1 MTSAAQFLACPLERA
16 VKTVIFRK
24 SHYMLYF
31 LMRKLRYILSILIV
45 FSCLSAY
52 AASESKPAAPSGA
65 AVDRGYDVILLMD
78 SSGSMKKTDPHDYR
92 KTAAKLFI
100 SLLGKDEKIGVVS
113 FGDTAK
119 TLIQLTP
126 NTSQN
131 QNSLFKA
138 VEKVS
143 SKEFSTQMHDAVKLG
158 FDELKSST
166 RKNRLI
172 VLMSDGKLT
181 TGSEEKDKAALAELS
196 KMLPE
201 LAKANIRLYSIAFTD
216 LSDIKLLEDVAKATG
231 GFFRYAKEDKDVH
244 VTFTDMFEKM
254 KSPDSV
260 PLEGEEFSI
269 DKDITEATL
278 VITKKSG
285 TKTTLLDPAKKSYS
299 PANRGSNIKWF
310 ESQVFDMI
318 TIQNPAQGRWK
329 VKLSTAV
336 GNRIFI
342 LTNLSLKSS
351 MNKDFLDKGEL
362 ISVDARLEKDGV
374 VLKGSE
380 ILGQVSFY
388 AEITT
393 SDGKTA
399 KVELADNGKSSGD
412 LQAGDGIYV
421 AGFSFSNVGDY
432 VVKIV
437 AEGKTFKRE
446 KNYRLKV
453 NEPPQKDNATG
464 HAAHDN
470 ASKHDSKKESGRSWK
485 PTLVKFGIINGVFVA
500 IFAVAFLVR
509 TVLLKKR
516 AGKKK

>member
-1 MTSAAQFLACPLERA
+1 
-16 VKTVIFRK
+16 
-24 SHYMLYF
+24 
-31 LMRKLRYILSILIV
+31 MRKLLYILSALLV
-45 FSCLSAY
+45 LSCLSVY
-52 AASESKPAAPSGA
+52 AASESKPAASGPST
-65 AVDRGYDVILLMD
+65 DRGYDVILLMD

-100 SLLGKDEKIGVVS
+100 SLLGKDERIGVIS
-113 FGDTAK
+113 FGDVAK
-119 TLIQLTP
+119 TLIPLTA

-138 VEKVS
+138 VEKIS

-158 FDELKSST
+158 FEDLKSST
-166 RKNRLI
+166 RKNRIL

-181 TGSEEKDKAALAELS
+181 TGSDEKDKAALAELS

-201 LAKANIRLYSIAFTD
+201 LAKANIRLYSIAFTE
-216 LSDIKLLEDVAKATG
+216 LSDVKLLEEVAKATG

-329 VKLSTAV
+329 VKLSTTE

-351 MNKDFLDKGEL
+351 MNKDFLDKGEKL
-362 ISVDARLEKDGV
+362 VVDARLEKDGV
-374 VLKGSE
+374 LLKGSE

-388 AEITT
+388 ADIIT

-399 KVELADNGKSSGD
+399 KVELADNGQTGD
-412 LQAGDGIYV
+412 SQAGDGIYSI
-421 AGFSFSNVGDY
+421 GFSFSNVGDY

-437 AEGKTFKRE
+437 SEGKTFKRE
-446 KNYRLKV
+446 KSYRLKV
-453 NEPPQKDNATG
+453 NEPSHKDQTKDNATHG
-464 HAAHDN
+464 DAAHDN
-470 ASKHDSKKESGRSWK
+470 ASKHDTKHDSKKEHDRSWK
-485 PTLVKFGIINGVFVA
+485 PVLIKFGIINAVLAA
-500 IFAVAFLVR
+500 IFGVAFGVMTILS
-509 TVLLKKR
+509 
-516 AGKKK
+516 KKKLARKKKQEVAK

>member
-1 MTSAAQFLACPLERA
+1 
-16 VKTVIFRK
+16 
-24 SHYMLYF
+24 MLYS
-31 LMRKLRYILSILIV
+31 LMRKLLYILLALFV
-45 FSCLSAY
+45 FSCWSVYASSEPKSA
-52 AASESKPAAPSGA
+52 AVPAAATSA
-65 AVDRGYDVILLMD
+65 DRGYDVILLMD

-100 SLLGKDEKIGVVS
+100 SLLGKDERIGVVS
-113 FGDTAK
+113 FGDAAK
-119 TLIQLTP
+119 TLIPLTP

-131 QNSLFKA
+131 RNSLFKA
-138 VEKVS
+138 VDKIS
-143 SKEFSTQMHDAVKLG
+143 SKEFSTHMHDAVKLG
-158 FDELKSST
+158 FGELKGSG
-166 RKNRLI
+166 RKNRLL

-181 TGSEEKDKAALAELS
+181 TGSDDKDKAALVELS
-196 KMLPE
+196 KMLPD

-216 LSDIKLLEDVAKATG
+216 LSDVKLLEEVAKATG
-231 GFFRYAKEDKDVH
+231 GFFRYAKQDKDVH

-285 TKTTLLDPAKKSYS
+285 TKTTLFDPAKKAYS
-299 PANRGSNIKWF
+299 PASHGSNIKWF
-310 ESQVFDMI
+310 ESQIFDMI

-329 VKLSTAV
+329 VKLSTTE

-342 LTNLSLKSS
+342 LTNLNLKSS

-388 AEITT
+388 AEIIT

-399 KVELADNGKSSGD
+399 KVELADNGNSLGD
-412 LQAGDGIYV
+412 TQAGDGIYA

-446 KNYRLKV
+446 KNYRLKI
-453 NEPPQKDNATG
+453 NEPPQAKDNSTKAY
-464 HAAHDN
+464 DN
-470 ASKHDSKKESGRSWK
+470 ASKHG
-485 PTLVKFGIINGVFVA
+485 PTKDHGSPWRPVLIKFGLINGVFAA
-500 IFAVAFLVR
+500 ILAVAFLVKL
-509 TVLLKKR
+509 VVSKKR
-516 AGKKK
+516 TGKKR